1 MSNAESPDLRHVPVV
16 IKPHAPKIQ
25 DDFFLI
31 ATIECPAMGV
41 PEAHLVFAPKDNAVV
56 LLAPCGCQV
65 NVRLSGLILDLANT
79 VRRSHQ
85 GEQQAHGGMH

>member
-25 DDFFLI
+25 EDFFLI
-31 ATIECPAMGV
+31 ATIECPQMGV

-65 NVRLSGLILDLANT
+65 NVRLSGLIVELANAMG
-79 VRRSHQ
+79 RPHQ
-85 GEQQAHGGMH
+85 EQKAAGGVH